1 VVKSST
7 AHHEESTSITLARI
21 DNGARLKLMSLTYIQ
36 QAIKIKQ
43 LEEDNAYLQLAL
55 TEQRTEL
62 TDTFNYC
69 EILEDILAAR
79 QGSYLQ

>member
-1 VVKSST
+1 MK
-7 AHHEESTSITLARI
+7 
-21 DNGARLKLMSLTYIQ
+21 LTYIQ
-36 QAIKIKQ
+36 QAIKIKK

-55 TEQRTEL
+55 DEQRVEI

-79 QGSYLQ
+79 QGRYLQ

>member
-1 VVKSST
+1 M
-7 AHHEESTSITLARI
+7 
-21 DNGARLKLMSLTYIQ
+21 NLTYIQ

-55 TEQRTEL
+55 TEQRDEL

-69 EILEDILAAR
+69 EILEDILAAKQGR
-79 QGSYLQ
+79 QLQ

>member
-1 VVKSST
+1 M
-7 AHHEESTSITLARI
+7 TL
-21 DNGARLKLMSLTYIQ
+21 SYVQ
-36 QAIKIKQ
+36 QAIKIKK

-55 TEQRTEL
+55 TEQRNEL

-79 QGSYLQ
+79 QGKYLQ